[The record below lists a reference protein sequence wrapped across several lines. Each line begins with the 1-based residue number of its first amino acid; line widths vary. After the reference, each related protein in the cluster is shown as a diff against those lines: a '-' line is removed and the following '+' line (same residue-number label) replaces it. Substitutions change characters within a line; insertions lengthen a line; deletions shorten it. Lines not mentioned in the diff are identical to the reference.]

1 VRRPSLLA
9 IVLAL
14 TPFVAMCF
22 SVSLW
27 DRVNPMVL
35 GLPFNIFWLSLWLLL
50 TPVCMWAVYQL
61 VAAPQNSRTV
71 TSAPDADKA
80 TQP

>member
-1 VRRPSLLA
+1 MRRPSLLA
-9 IVLAL
+9 ILLAI

-22 SVSLW
+22 SVSVW
-27 DRVNPMVL
+27 DRVNPMVF
-35 GLPFNIFWLSLWLLL
+35 GLPFNIFWLILWLLL

-61 VAAPQNSRTV
+61 VAAPRNSPTV
-71 TSAPDADKA
+71 TSVPNADTA